1 MVAPELSTDKILH
14 TIYLYLELESNLKI
28 MFKRHLKEMKYLIAS
43 LALLVGLS
51 SCNKN
56 DCKEELR
63 PVKHFESEFGCVNT
77 KHDLLVDVTNNVIVI
92 RTKEDYDS
100 KVSGTCHPDIDFSL
114 YDLVIGKQVT
124 TYMND
129 TIIYDY
135 RIACPENKLTLT
147 FNIVQSDVN
156 VADSVVFHA
165 MIPKLGDEE
174 PLYINV
180 IVK

>member
-1 MVAPELSTDKILH
+1 
-14 TIYLYLELESNLKI
+14 
-28 MFKRHLKEMKYLIAS
+28 MFKRNFKEMKYLIVV
-43 LALLVGLS
+43 LALLAGLS

-77 KHDLLVDVTNNVIVI
+77 KHNLLVDVTNNVIVI

-100 KVSGTCHPDIDFSL
+100 KVSGTCHPDIDFSI
-114 YDLVIGKQVT
+114 YDLVIGKQAT
-124 TYMND
+124 AYMND
-129 TIIYDY
+129 TILYDY

-147 FNIVQSDVN
+147 FDIVQSDVN